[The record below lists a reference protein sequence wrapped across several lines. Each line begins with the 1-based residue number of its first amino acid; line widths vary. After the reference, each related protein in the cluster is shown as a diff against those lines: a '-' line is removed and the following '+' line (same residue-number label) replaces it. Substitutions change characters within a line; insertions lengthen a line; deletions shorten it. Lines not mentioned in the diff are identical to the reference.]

1 MNIANLLEKSARKY
15 PGLPALARGSRPYCD
30 YQTLSH
36 RAASI
41 AHHLRHTLRCQPGDR
56 IGIIL
61 KNCPEYI
68 EILFG
73 ILHAGLAAVPINAK
87 LHPEEWAYI
96 LDNSGTRHVFSS
108 GDKPD
113 EVTGS
118 MGTPDPTDSFSAQL
132 APLAGRI
139 STLESIIGIDS
150 AHYRQLRDGP
160 TLPLQDAGPDN
171 LAWLFYTSGTTGKP
185 KGAMLSHRNLLTMTL
200 SYFAG
205 VDSIAADHTLL
216 HAAPMSH
223 GSGLYA
229 FPFVAAAAQQAVCGS
244 ASFDPQEIFALLQHY
259 PNVSM
264 FAAPTMIK
272 RLVDTQSATSGGI
285 ANLHT
290 IIYGGGP
297 MYVADIKAA
306 MAKFGNKFVQIYGQG
321 ESPMTITSL
330 PKKDH
335 CGPEGPTSDAI
346 LASVGTAQT
355 AVQVRIADTQ
365 GKSLPSGEIGE
376 ILVKGDT
383 VMLGYWQNPEATA
396 STVVD
401 GWLYTGDMGTFDEQG
416 YLTLKDRS
424 KDLIIS
430 GGTNIYP
437 REVEEVLLQHP
448 AVAEAS
454 VIGRPHSEWGEETI
468 AFIVCKQPLASHDRT
483 ALTTAI
489 DQFCLDHMARFK
501 RPKEYHLVAEL
512 PKNNYGKVLKTELRK
527 LLNQA

>member
-1 MNIANLLEKSARKY
+1 MNIANLLATSAHRQ
-15 PGLPALARGSRPYCD
+15 PTRPALARGAEFYCD
-30 YQTLSH
+30 YQTLAQ
-36 RAASI
+36 RVAGI
-41 AHHLRHTLRCQPGDR
+41 ANHLRVTLGCRAGDR

-68 EILFG
+68 EVLFG

-87 LHPEEWAYI
+87 LHPKEWAYI
-96 LDNSGTRHVFSS
+96 LENSGARHVFSV
-108 GDKPD
+108 GAADT
-113 EVTGS
+113 VHATA
-118 MGTPDPTDSFSAQL
+118 SFAAQL
-132 APLAGRI
+132 APLVIDTTA
-139 STLESIIGIDS
+139 LESVIAINS
-150 AHYRQLRDGP
+150 EQYRELRNGP
-160 TLPLQDAGPDN
+160 PLPLQDAEPED

-205 VDSIAADHTLL
+205 VDSIGADHTLL

-229 FPFVAAAAQQAVCGS
+229 FPFIAVTAQQVVCNS
-244 ASFDPQEIFALLQHY
+244 ASFDPQEIFDLLQRY
-259 PNVSM
+259 RNVSM

-272 RLVDTQSATSGGI
+272 RMVDTQG
-285 ANLHT
+285 ANTGNTDNLRT
-290 IIYGGGP
+290 VIYGGGP

-321 ESPMTITSL
+321 ESPMTITVL
-330 PKKDH
+330 PKADH
-335 CGPEGPTSDAI
+335 HAQMEHI
-346 LASVGTAQT
+346 LASVGTPQT
-355 AVQVRIADTQ
+355 AVQVRIADAD
-365 GKSLPSGEIGE
+365 GNVLPAGEIGE
-376 ILVKGDT
+376 IQVRGDT
-383 VMLGYWQNPEATA
+383 VMLGYWQNSQATA
-396 STVVD
+396 AAIVD
-401 GWLYTGDMGTFDEQG
+401 GWLYTGDMGVFDACG

-454 VIGRPHSEWGEETI
+454 VVGRPHPEWGEETI
-468 AFIVCKQPLASHDRT
+468 AFIVCKNSVDAKNSAAVT
-483 ALTTAI
+483 AAI

-512 PKNNYGKVLKTELRK
+512 PKNNYGKVLKTELRNS
-527 LLNQA
+527 LN

>member
-1 MNIANLLEKSARKY
+1 MNIANLLEKSARTY
-15 PGLPALARGSRPYCD
+15 PALPALARGAHPYCD
-30 YQTLSH
+30 YRTLYQ

-56 IGIIL
+56 IGIIS

-96 LDNSGTRHVFSS
+96 LDNSGARHVFSS
-108 GDKPD
+108 GDELDATAPATSAAD
-113 EVTGS
+113 AS
-118 MGTPDPTDSFSAQL
+118 HSFSAQL
-132 APLAGRI
+132 APLPGRI
-139 STLESIIGIDS
+139 PTLESIIALGS
-150 AHYRQLRDGP
+150 APYRQLRDGP
-160 TLPLQDAGPDN
+160 ALPLQDTAPND

-200 SYFAG
+200 SYFVG

-223 GSGLYA
+223 GSGLYT
-229 FPFVAAAAQQAVCGS
+229 FPFVAAAAQQVVCGS

-264 FAAPTMIK
+264 FAAPTMVK
-272 RLVDTQSATSGGI
+272 RLVDAPPPTSSGI
-285 ANLHT
+285 TNLHT
-290 IIYGGGP
+290 VIYGGGP

-306 MAKFGNKFVQIYGQG
+306 MARFGNKFVQIYGQG
-321 ESPMTITSL
+321 ESPMTITAL

-335 CGPEGPTSDAI
+335 GGPEGPASDAI

-355 AVQVRIADTQ
+355 AVQVRIVDADGQT
-365 GKSLPSGEIGE
+365 LPPGEVGE

-396 STVVD
+396 STIVD
-401 GWLYTGDMGTFDEQG
+401 GWLYTGDMGTLDEQG

-448 AVAEAS
+448 VVAEAS
-454 VIGRPHSEWGEETI
+454 VIGRPHPEWGEETI
-468 AFIVCKQPLASHDRT
+468 AFIVCKQPSKSEDRV
-483 ALTTAI
+483 ALTTAL
-489 DQFCLDHMARFK
+489 DQFCLAHMARFK
-501 RPKEYHLVAEL
+501 RPREYHVVPEL

-527 LLNQA
+527 RLN

>member
-1 MNIANLLEKSARKY
+1 MNIANLLEKSARTH
-15 PGLPALARGSRPYCD
+15 PTLTALARGSQPCCD
-30 YQTLSH
+30 YRTLYH

-41 AHHLRHTLRCQPGDR
+41 AHHLRHTLHCQPGDR
-56 IGIIL
+56 IGIIA

-96 LDNSGTRHVFSS
+96 LDHSGARHVFSS
-108 GDKPD
+108 EDK
-113 EVTGS
+113 
-118 MGTPDPTDSFSAQL
+118 L
-132 APLAGRI
+132 APMPGRI
-139 STLESIIGIDS
+139 PTLESVIAIGS
-150 AHYRQLRDGP
+150 ARYQQLRGGP
-160 TLPLQDAGPDN
+160 ALPLQETAPDE

-200 SYFAG
+200 CYFAG

-223 GSGLYA
+223 GSGLYT
-229 FPFVAAAAQQAVCGS
+229 FPFVAVAAQQAVCAS

-264 FAAPTMIK
+264 FAAPTMLK
-272 RLVDTQSATSGGI
+272 RMVDAPPPASSAI
-285 ANLHT
+285 ANLHAV
-290 IIYGGGP
+290 IYGGGP

-306 MAKFGNKFVQIYGQG
+306 MARFGNKFVQIYGQG

-335 CGPEGPTSDAI
+335 GGPAGPASDAI

-355 AVQVRIADTQ
+355 AVQVRIVDEDGQA
-365 GKSLPSGEIGE
+365 LPPGEVGE

-396 STVVD
+396 STIVD
-401 GWLYTGDMGTFDEQG
+401 GWLYTGDMGALDARG

-454 VIGRPHSEWGEETI
+454 VIGRPHPEWGEVTI
-468 AFIVCKQPLASHDRT
+468 AFIVCKQPAESQDRA
-483 ALTTAI
+483 ALTTAL
-489 DQFCLDHMARFK
+489 DQFCLAHLARFK
-501 RPKEYHLVAEL
+501 RPREYHLVAEL

-527 LLNQA
+527 RLD

>member
-15 PGLPALARGSRPYCD
+15 PALPALARGSHPYCN

-36 RAASI
+36 RAGSI

-61 KNCPEYI
+61 KNCPEYM

-108 GDKPD
+108 GDKPRGSTQST
-113 EVTGS
+113 VTA
-118 MGTPDPTDSFSAQL
+118 DPTASFSTQL
-132 APLAGRI
+132 APLPDRI
-139 STLESIIGIDS
+139 ATLESIIDIDS

-160 TLPLQDAGPDN
+160 ALPLQDAAPDD

-185 KGAMLSHRNLLTMTL
+185 KGAMLSHRNLFTMTL
-200 SYFAG
+200 SYFVG

-229 FPFVAAAAQQAVCGS
+229 FPFVAVAAQQAVCSS
-244 ASFDPQEIFALLQHY
+244 ASFDPQEIFELLQHY

-272 RLVDTQSATSGGI
+272 RMVDTQSATSGGI

-306 MAKFGNKFVQIYGQG
+306 MARFGNKFAQIYGQG

-330 PKKDH
+330 PKRDH
-335 CGPEGPTSDAI
+335 YGASGPASDAI
-346 LASVGTAQT
+346 LASVGTAQA
-355 AVQVRIADTQ
+355 AVQVRIADGQ
-365 GKSLPSGEIGE
+365 GNSLPPGEVGE

-383 VMLGYWQNPEATA
+383 IMLGYWQNPEATA
-396 STVVD
+396 SAIVG
-401 GWLYTGDMGTFDEQG
+401 GWLCTGDMGTFDEQG

-454 VIGRPHSEWGEETI
+454 VIGRPHPEWGEETI
-468 AFIVCKQPLASHDRT
+468 AFIVCKQPVEPQDRA
-483 ALTTAI
+483 ALTSSL

-501 RPKEYHLVAEL
+501 RPKDYHLVAEL

-527 LLNQA
+527 QLN